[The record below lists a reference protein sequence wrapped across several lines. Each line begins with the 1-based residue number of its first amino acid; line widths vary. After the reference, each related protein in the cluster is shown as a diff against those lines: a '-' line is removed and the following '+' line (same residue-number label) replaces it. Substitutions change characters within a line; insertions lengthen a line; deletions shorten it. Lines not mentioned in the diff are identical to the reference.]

1 MASTPTAGKPA
12 SAYHHGDL
20 RNALLQLAWTHIE
33 RGGEAQLSLR
43 KLAEELGVSHA
54 APAHHFGDKAGLLEQ
69 LQFLAWQEFAELLE
83 VAGHDGLKAMGLR
96 YVAHGI
102 AHPRRMALMFN
113 SPLVPWTEATQ
124 QQSMRAWQALTD
136 AVARYVGPVR
146 AADEQRLAAL
156 VIACWAQVHG
166 LAKLWTETTL
176 PPTVPTG
183 AAAQPLHSAAL
194 DVLLAGLQAGN

>member
-12 SAYHHGDL
+12 NAYHHGDL

-54 APAHHFGDKAGLLEQ
+54 APAHHFGDKAGLLEH
-69 LQFLAWQEFAELLE
+69 LQFLAWQEFADLLE
-83 VAGHDGLKAMGLR
+83 TASPDGLKAMGLR

-102 AHPRRMALMFN
+102 AHPRRMALMCN
-113 SPLVPWTEATQ
+113 NPQ
-124 QQSMRAWQALTD
+124 Q
-136 AVARYVGPVR
+136 
-146 AADEQRLAAL
+146 LAAL

-176 PPTVPTG
+176 PPAVPTG
-183 AAAQPLHSAAL
+183 AAALPLHSAAL
-194 DVLLAGLQAGN
+194 DVLLAGLRAGN